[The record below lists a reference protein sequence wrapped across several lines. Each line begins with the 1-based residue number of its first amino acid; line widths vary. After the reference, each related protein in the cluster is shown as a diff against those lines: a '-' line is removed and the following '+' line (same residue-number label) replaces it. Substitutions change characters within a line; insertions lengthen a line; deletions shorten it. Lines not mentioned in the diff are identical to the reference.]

1 MRVILAEKPSVA
13 RDVARAIGAARS
25 GEFFATPTGSVMVV
39 YALGHLLEVDEG
51 LAPTPWRLED
61 LPILPETFR
70 YRSLPKGASL
80 LKALEG
86 VLKKAKEVVVATDPG
101 REGELIARLILRHL
115 GWKGKTLRLWTA
127 EALTPEVVR
136 RELAGGLRPWE
147 EFEAL
152 YQAALARQHADWL
165 VGVNLTRALTL
176 RAPGQGVWSVGRVQT
191 PTLRLVVDREEA
203 IEAFQPTPYGVV
215 EGEFSARGFRYRGR
229 LQAGPE
235 GLTPEEARA
244 LAEALQGET
253 KGKVLSVD
261 REEALIPPPLL
272 HSLTSLQREANARF
286 GLTAKRTL
294 DLAQAL
300 YEKHKCISYPRTDAR
315 HLPRSARPLVE
326 KVLKALGREDLLPR
340 VGEVGKR
347 VFDDSK
353 LTDHH
358 AIIPLTPPPEGLSPD
373 ERKVYDLVRSRFLA
387 AFSPP
392 AKEEKALVRTG
403 VGKEVFLSR
412 FRHLLEAGWTVEE
425 PLHRE
430 EEGEEEGTLFPLAPG
445 EEVEVLGVRW
455 EKRETKPPSRF
466 TEGTLLREMER
477 LGLGT
482 PATRAGILET
492 LKERGYLFSKGKSL
506 RPTEKG
512 RALIALLRER
522 EVASPEM
529 TARWERSLEQI
540 WQDRLG
546 EEGYRRFMEG
556 IRSFVRRE
564 VEAILALEVP
574 EVRKEATPKMLAY
587 ARSLAQRTGRKL
599 PGTDFESVKAFI
611 DETKGVLQ
619 EGLGQ
624 CKCGGKVSAFSKGW
638 KCEGGHVVWAEILGK
653 RLTAKQAL
661 TLLQGESLRLEGLK
675 GKSGKPF
682 AARLY
687 FDWGEGKVRLAFD

>member
-1 MRVILAEKPSVA
+1 MILAEKPSVA
-13 RDVARAIGAARS
+13 RDIARAIGAARS
-25 GEFFATPTGSVMVV
+25 GDFFSTPTGSVTVV

-61 LPILPETFR
+61 LPILPREFR
-70 YRSLPKGASL
+70 YTPLPKALPL
-80 LKALEG
+80 LKALRE
-86 VLKKAKEVVVATDPG
+86 VLKRAKEVVVATDPG
-101 REGELIARLILRHL
+101 REGELIARLVLEHL
-115 GWKGKTLRLWTA
+115 GWKGTALRLWTA

-136 RELAGGLRPWE
+136 RELQRGLKPWE
-147 EFEAL
+147 EFESL

-215 EGEFSARGFRYRGR
+215 EGEFLGRGFRYRGR
-229 LQAGPE
+229 LE
-235 GLTPEEARA
+235 GDLTPEEAEA
-244 LAEALQGET
+244 LARTLGRVKEGR
-253 KGKVLSVD
+253 VLSVEK
-261 REEALIPPPLL
+261 EERLLPPPLL
-272 HSLTSLQREANARF
+272 HSLTSLQREANARY

-315 HLPRSARPLVE
+315 HLPQSARSLVE
-326 KVLKALGREDLLPR
+326 KVLRALEREDLLPR

-358 AIIPLTPPPEGLSPD
+358 AIIPLSPPPEDLSPD

-392 AKEEKALVRTG
+392 AKEERAVVRTG
-403 VGKEVFLSR
+403 VGEGVFLSR
-412 FRHLLEAGWTVEE
+412 FRHLLEAGWTKEE
-425 PLHRE
+425 PLRRE
-430 EEGEEEGTLFPLAPG
+430 EEESEEEGVLFPLQPG
-445 EEVEVLGVRW
+445 EGVEVLGVRW

-466 TEGTLLREMER
+466 TEGSLLKEMER

-492 LKERGYLFSKGKSL
+492 LKERGYLLPRGKAL
-506 RPTEKG
+506 QPTEKG
-512 RALIALLRER
+512 RTLIALLRER

-529 TARWERSLEQI
+529 TARWEEALEEI
-540 WQDRLG
+540 WRKRKG
-546 EEGYRRFMEG
+546 ESGYREFVEG
-556 IRSFVRRE
+556 IHSFVRRE
-564 VEAILALEVP
+564 VEAIVSLEVP
-574 EVRKEATPKMLAY
+574 EVRKEATPKMLNY
-587 ARSLAQRTGRKL
+587 AKNLAQKTGKKL
-599 PGTDFESVKAFI
+599 PGTDFETVKAFI
-611 DETKGVLQ
+611 EEAKGLLE

-624 CKCGGKVSAFSKGW
+624 CQCGGKVSAFSKGW
-638 KCEGGHVVWAEILGK
+638 KCEAGHVVWSEIFGK

-661 TLLQGESLRLEGLK
+661 ALLQGESLHLDGLK

-682 AARLY
+682 RARVY